1 MSKGRQRRS
10 GRPNARSSL
19 RPERRDSKGP
29 TAPSPWVALLA
40 QARAAAGK
48 ARWADAQRLYQQV
61 LSSKPDQLEA
71 LEGVGVSSLA
81 LAQPARAVEFLRRA
95 RRGTPRNA
103 RLLALLARA
112 QRQSGV
118 PAEAAETCQKALE
131 LDAQQ
136 PAIWL
141 ELGLCQ
147 FESGA
152 LELAIASCFRA
163 IQLNPGDAAAWHLS
177 ARAFGAAGKLSEAL
191 RAERQ
196 ALAKNPWLSD
206 AHLNEGQL
214 LERSG
219 APDAALVSYFVASTL
234 GPNAVQGSP
243 AHEQLT
249 RLLTALSAGHEA
261 RASEVSLVQ
270 DLVRARSAE
279 PALALG
285 RLLREQQRPATAIP
299 CFELALSLAPDIEV
313 CRELAEA
320 LFHLGQRER
329 AQQRLL
335 QGLELSPRDAASY
348 RLLSTWLASEQR
360 FSGSDARWQTLLANC
375 PDDVLA
381 LVNLGAAAQRMG
393 RPSEAVPLQRRALQL
408 RPDLIEPY
416 INLAAAL
423 CDQGSVQEAAAAHRQ
438 ALAIDPTR
446 WAVHS
451 NLLLN
456 AHFDPTLSPEAL
468 LAKHRE
474 FGRAL
479 SEWLGPVRRQF
490 LNGPDPVRRLR
501 IGYVSPDFNEHPVA
515 HFLEPV
521 LREHDPRLYEIFCY
535 SDVARPDA
543 VTARLREYATVYR
556 TCAGDTD
563 EALAQ
568 LIRMDEIDIL
578 VDLAGHGLH
587 NRLPVFARKPSPVQ
601 VSWLGYFDT
610 TGLEAIDY
618 RIADVHSVPPG
629 AERYFVEEVIR
640 LPRSSTCFLQRLRPE
655 PAPPPCQSR
664 GHISFGCFSN
674 PSKLGR
680 DVAAVFGR
688 VLRNVAHSRLV
699 LKYHTFADPGIQA
712 RFVRWFAEEGI
723 ARDRL
728 VFQGH
733 SPLEQYLAAFSE
745 VDVALDPFP
754 YSGETTALHT
764 LWMGV
769 PLVALEGRTV
779 AQRLAS
785 RVLRVAE
792 LHDYV
797 ARSGDEYVRIAERLA
812 ADRTALAASRRTLR
826 ARVEASPLLD
836 HHGVTRE
843 LEVAYRGMWHRWCQ
857 SQGVVDQREHGR
869 AVSEVL

>member
-10 GRPNARSSL
+10 QRPGRRSA
-19 RPERRDSKGP
+19 RPERRDGQGL
-29 TAPSPWVALLA
+29 TGPSPWLGLLA
-40 QARAAAGK
+40 QARAAAGRS
-48 ARWADAQRLYQQV
+48 RWADAQRLYQEV

-71 LEGVGVSSLA
+71 LEGLGVSSLA
-81 LAQPARAVEFLRRA
+81 LAQPARAVECLRRA
-95 RRGTPRNA
+95 RRGAPRNA

-118 PAEAAETCQKALE
+118 PAEGADTCQKALE

-147 FESGA
+147 
-152 LELAIASCFRA
+152 LELGAHEPAIASCFRA
-163 IQLNPGDAAAWHLS
+163 IQLNPSDAAAWHLS

-196 ALAKNPWLSD
+196 ALAHNPWLAD
-206 AHLNEGQL
+206 AHLSEGQL

-219 APDAALVSYFVASTL
+219 ALDAALVSYFVASTMSA
-234 GPNAVQGSP
+234 GA
-243 AHEQLT
+243 ATAAAREHLT
-249 RLLTALSAGHEA
+249 RLLPPLSAGTEP
-261 RASEVSLVQ
+261 RASEVLLVQ
-270 DLVRARSAE
+270 DLARERRAE
-279 PALALG
+279 PALSLG
-285 RLLREQQRPATAIP
+285 RVLREQQRPASAIP
-299 CFELALSLAPDIEV
+299 CFELALSLAPEIEV

-329 AQQRLL
+329 AQLRLL
-335 QGLELSPRDAASY
+335 QGLELSPRDVQSY
-348 RLLSTWLASEQR
+348 QLISSWLASEQR
-360 FSGSDARWQTLLANC
+360 FCGSEARWQALLAHC
-375 PDDVLA
+375 PDDVVA
-381 LVNLGAAAQRMG
+381 LVNLGAAAQRLG

-416 INLAAAL
+416 IHLAAAL
-423 CDQGSVQEAAAAHRQ
+423 CDQGSVQEAALAHRQ

-451 NLLLN
+451 NLLLE
-456 AHFDPTLSPEAL
+456 AHFDPEQSPEAL
-468 LAKHRE
+468 FERHRE

-479 SEWLGPVRRQF
+479 SDWLGPTRRKF
-490 LNGPDPVRRLR
+490 LNGPDPGRRLR
-501 IGYVSPDFNEHPVA
+501 IGYVSPDFNEHPLS
-515 HFLEPV
+515 HFIEPV
-521 LREHDPRLYEIFCY
+521 LREHDPRLYEVFCY
-535 SDVARPDA
+535 SDVAHPDV

-556 TCAGDTD
+556 SCAGDTD
-563 EALAQ
+563 EALAE

-601 VSWLGYFDT
+601 VTWLGYFDT
-610 TGLEAIDY
+610 TGLEAMDY

-640 LPRSSTCFLQRLRPE
+640 LPRSSTCFLPRLSPE
-655 PAPPPCQSR
+655 PAPPPCQR
-664 GHISFGCFSN
+664 HGYISFGCFSN
-674 PSKLGR
+674 PSHIGR
-680 DVAAVFGR
+680 EVAALFGR

-699 LKYHTFADPGIQA
+699 LEHLTFTDPGVQA

-723 ARDRL
+723 ARDRI

-733 SPLEQYLAAFSE
+733 SSLEQYLAALAE
-745 VDVALDPFP
+745 IDVALDPFP
-754 YSGETTALHT
+754 HGGETAALHA

-769 PLVALEGRTV
+769 PLVALEGRTL
-779 AQRLAS
+779 AQRLGS
-785 RVLRVAE
+785 RVLRVTE
-792 LHDYV
+792 LHEYV
-797 ARSGDEYVRIAERLA
+797 TRSSDDYVRIAGQLA
-812 ADRTALAASRRTLR
+812 ADPAGLAASRRTLR
-826 ARVEASPLLD
+826 ARLEASPLLD
-836 HHGVTRE
+836 HRGFTRE
-843 LEVAYRGMWHRWCQ
+843 LEAAYRGMWHRWCR
-857 SQGVVDQREHGR
+857 SQGVVEEREHGR

>member
-1 MSKGRQRRS
+1 
-10 GRPNARSSL
+10 
-19 RPERRDSKGP
+19 
-29 TAPSPWVALLA
+29 T
-40 QARAAAGK
+40 
-48 ARWADAQRLYQQV
+48 
-61 LSSKPDQLEA
+61 
-71 LEGVGVSSLA
+71 
-81 LAQPARAVEFLRRA
+81 
-95 RRGTPRNA
+95 
-103 RLLALLARA
+103 
-112 QRQSGV
+112 
-118 PAEAAETCQKALE
+118 
-131 LDAQQ
+131 
-136 PAIWL
+136 
-141 ELGLCQ
+141 
-147 FESGA
+147 
-152 LELAIASCFRA
+152 
-163 IQLNPGDAAAWHLS
+163 AWHLS
-177 ARAFGAAGKLSEAL
+177 ARAFSAGGKLSEAL

-196 ALAKNPWLSD
+196 ALSKNPWLGD
-206 AHLNEGQL
+206 AHLSEGQL

-219 APDAALVSYFVASTL
+219 SPDAALISYFVASTL
-234 GPNAVQGSP
+234 TNNPP
-243 AHEQLT
+243 ATSAAAREQLA
-249 RLLTALSAGHEA
+249 RLLPVLSAGNEA
-261 RASEVSLVQ
+261 RASEVLLVL
-270 DLVRARSAE
+270 DLATERRAER
-279 PALALG
+279 ALALG
-285 RLLREQQRPATAIP
+285 RVLREQQRHAAAIL

-329 AQQRLL
+329 AQLRVL
-335 QGLELSPRDAASY
+335 QGLDLEPRDVHSY
-348 RLLSTWLASEQR
+348 RLISAWLASDLR
-360 FSGSDARWQTLLANC
+360 FCGSETRWQTLLAHC
-375 PDDVLA
+375 PDDVVA

-423 CDQGSVQEAAAAHRQ
+423 SDQGTVQEAALAHRQ

-456 AHFDPTLSPEAL
+456 AHFDPELSPEAM

-474 FGRAL
+474 LGRAL
-479 SEWLGPVRRQF
+479 SEWLGPVQRKF
-490 LNGPDPVRRLR
+490 LNGPDPGRRLR
-501 IGYVSPDFNEHPVA
+501 LGYVSPDFNDHPVA

-521 LREHDPRLYEIFCY
+521 LREHDPRAYEVFCY

-543 VTARLREYATVYR
+543 VTARLREYASVYR
-556 TCAGDTD
+556 SCAGDTD
-563 EALAQ
+563 EALAE

-610 TGLEAIDY
+610 TGLDAMDY
-618 RIADVHSVPPG
+618 RIADLHSVPPG
-629 AERYFVEEVIR
+629 AERYFVENVVR
-640 LPRSSTCFLQRLRPE
+640 LPRSATCFLPRLSPE
-655 PAPPPCQSR
+655 PAPPPCHSH

-674 PSKLGR
+674 PSKISR

-688 VLRNVAHSRLV
+688 ILRNVAHSRLV
-699 LKYHTFADPGIQA
+699 LKYHTFADPGIIA
-712 RFVRWFAEEGI
+712 RFARWFAEEGI
-723 ARDRL
+723 ARDRI

-733 SPLEQYLAAFSE
+733 SPLEQYLGAFAE

-792 LHDYV
+792 LHDCV
-797 ARSGDEYVRIAERLA
+797 ARSVDEYVRIAERLA
-812 ADRTALAASRRTLR
+812 ADPAGLASTRRTLR
-826 ARVEASPLLD
+826 QRLEASPLLD
-836 HHGVTRE
+836 HRGFTRE
-843 LEVAYRGMWHRWCQ
+843 LEAAYRGMWARWCQ
-857 SQGVVDQREHGR
+857 SVGVVFEHEHGR

>member
-1 MSKGRQRRS
+1 
-10 GRPNARSSL
+10 
-19 RPERRDSKGP
+19 
-29 TAPSPWVALLA
+29 LLT

-48 ARWADAQRLYQQV
+48 ARWSDAQRLYQEV

-71 LEGVGVSSLA
+71 LEGLGVTSLA

-95 RRGTPRNA
+95 RRGAPRNA

-141 ELGLCQ
+141 ELALCQ
-147 FESGA
+147 FEFGA
-152 LELAIASCFRA
+152 LEPAIASCFRA
-163 IQLNPGDAAAWHLS
+163 IQLNPNDAAAWHLS
-177 ARAFGAAGKLSEAL
+177 AKAFGAGGKLSEAL

-196 ALAKNPWLSD
+196 ALAKNPWLFD

-219 APDAALVSYFVASTL
+219 APDAALISYFVASL
-234 GPNAVQGSP
+234 LSENGAAREPL
-243 AHEQLT
+243 E
-249 RLLTALSAGHEA
+249 RLLAALASSHEA
-261 RASEVSLVQ
+261 RASDVQLVQ
-270 DLVRARSAE
+270 DLARERRAE
-279 PALALG
+279 QALALG
-285 RLLREQQRPATAIP
+285 RLLREQQRPASVIV

-335 QGLELSPRDAASY
+335 QGLELSPRDVQSY
-348 RLLSTWLASEQR
+348 RLLSSWLASELR
-360 FSGSDARWQTLLANC
+360 FVGSDVRWQTLLGNC
-375 PDDVLA
+375 PDDVVA

-423 CDQGSVQEAAAAHRQ
+423 CDQGSVQEAALAHRQ

-456 AHFDPTLSPEAL
+456 AHFDPELSPEAL
-468 LAKHRE
+468 LGKHRE

-479 SEWLGPVRRQF
+479 SEWLGPMRRKF
-490 LNGPDPVRRLR
+490 LNGPDPGRRLR
-501 IGYVSPDFNEHPVA
+501 IGYVSPDFNDHPVA

-521 LREHDPRLYEIFCY
+521 LREHDPRLYEVFCY

-543 VTARLREYATVYR
+543 VTTRLREYATVYR
-556 TCAGDTD
+556 ACAGDTD
-563 EALAQ
+563 EALAE

-601 VSWLGYFDT
+601 VTWLGYFDT
-610 TGLEAIDY
+610 TGLEAMDY
-618 RIADVHSVPPG
+618 RIADAHSVPPG
-629 AERYFVEEVIR
+629 AEQYFVERVVR
-640 LPRSSTCFLQRLRPE
+640 LPRSSTCFLPRLSPE
-655 PAPPPCQSR
+655 PAPSPFHAR
-664 GHISFGCFSN
+664 GHLSFGCFSN
-674 PSKLGR
+674 PTKVSR

-688 VLRNVAHSRLV
+688 ILRNVAHSRL
-699 LKYHTFADPGIQA
+699 LFKYHTFADPGIQA
-712 RFVRWFAEEGI
+712 RFLRWFAEEGI
-723 ARDRL
+723 ARDRI

-733 SPLEQYLAAFSE
+733 SPLEQYLAAFGE

-792 LHDYV
+792 LHEYV
-797 ARSGDEYVRIAERLA
+797 ARSSDDYVRIAERLA
-812 ADRTALAASRRTLR
+812 ADPAGLASSRRSLR
-826 ARVEASPLLD
+826 ARLEASPLLD
-836 HHGVTRE
+836 HRGVTRE
-843 LEVAYRGMWHRWCQ
+843 LEAAYRGMWHRWCK
-857 SQGVVDQREHGR
+857 SQGVVEEREHGR